1 MTLQFRI
8 VAYCNHRRGII
19 ALNGLLYH
27 SAAWTQLKDPL
38 LTQLSSSFITV
49 HSVLH
54 LQKLPNTTG
63 DKTTMGDH
71 FFSKRRVSE
80 ISFKNNDTSV
90 LHVIEPQASVG
101 KYIKSDKIGEVS
113 LGLENDCGCWIRIK
127 ATSSGK

>member
-1 MTLQFRI
+1 
-8 VAYCNHRRGII
+8 
-19 ALNGLLYH
+19 
-27 SAAWTQLKDPL
+27 
-38 LTQLSSSFITV
+38 
-49 HSVLH
+49 
-54 LQKLPNTTG
+54 
-63 DKTTMGDH
+63 MGDH